1 MIHSKNDLTALTQI
15 SKDLK
20 DSMRDYTSSIEQTV
34 VVVSRTKTTRPV
46 RIIPLNNKNTD
57 LREEFADNP

>member
-1 MIHSKNDLTALTQI
+1 
-15 SKDLK
+15 
-20 DSMRDYTSSIEQTV
+20 MRDYTSSIEQTV